1 MLQSPDKNYRTVSYR
16 KYLKDEFAKAAQNKS
31 SVKMT
36 AVKRKPKYFH
46 KIKTDIEV
54 TNNIALEILEENDV
68 EFEYIKHDQ
77 IDECTLVDVATIL

>member
-1 MLQSPDKNYRTVSYR
+1 MMLQSPGKNYRTVSYR

-31 SVKMT
+31 SVKMI
-36 AVKRKPKYFH
+36 AMKRKPNYFH

-68 EFEYIKHDQ
+68 EFEYIKHVNM
-77 IDECTLVDVATIL
+77 TKLTNAP